1 MENLTSEHI
10 SSGVWYI
17 ISLYEVA
24 ITKLVLVLV
33 IILIGFTIARFLG
46 KIIKRTLHEVG
57 LDILVRKAGIK
68 GISLEKF
75 LSKFATYVIYFIVFL
90 MVLNEIGFTTDILHI
105 ISGAILVLL
114 VLLISL
120 AMKDLVPNVFA
131 GFYIYY
137 KDFIKE
143 GDRIKV
149 DKVEGKV
156 KKITLVETL
165 IMSKGNRIYIPNA
178 TLLKKVVVKK
188 K

>member
-1 MENLTSEHI
+1 MGNLTSEHI

-17 ISLYEVA
+17 LSLYEAA
-24 ITKLVLVLV
+24 ITKLVLVLI
-33 IILIGFTIARFLG
+33 IILIGFIIARFLG
-46 KIIKRTLHEVG
+46 KVTKRTLHEVG
-57 LDILVRKAGIK
+57 IDILVRKSGIK

-75 LSKFATYVIYFIVFL
+75 LSKSVTYVVYFVVFL
-90 MVLNEIGFTTDILHI
+90 IVLNEVGFTTDILHI

-120 AMKDLVPNVFA
+120 AMKDLIPNVFA
-131 GFYIYY
+131 GFYIYQ
-137 KDFIKE
+137 KNFIKE
-143 GDRIKV
+143 GDKIKV
-149 DKVEGKV
+149 DNVEGKV